1 MQTATSAA
9 AAWARNIQIG
19 TPWTWTASYKD
30 KLRRCN
36 TCLCVSIK
44 VINDQKKDVV
54 CLRVALR
61 AAWRGPVD
69 CGKVWRN
76 IYWELSSWRGKPNV
90 TWFGV
95 KGVWSLAES
104 KLEEPACLHAHTFF
118 YMNHN
123 TNSNTKICDSLCVA
137 SDPEVTDG
145 ARHSFSGHKQFTQKE
160 LLPGLVLMK
169 RSTKRRSCYRSFIG
183 LVQMSQTAP
192 PSSVSP
198 DYSSHTWSTINIS
211 PALFTN
217 TFLHFQ
223 IHKHTCLVPC
233 FCRF

>member
-1 MQTATSAA
+1 M
-9 AAWARNIQIG
+9 
-19 TPWTWTASYKD
+19 
-30 KLRRCN
+30 
-36 TCLCVSIK
+36 
-44 VINDQKKDVV
+44 INGQKKDVV

-69 CGKVWRN
+69 CGKVWRKS
-76 IYWELSSWRGKPNV
+76 IFGTIKLTRETICYLIWSEGCVKLSVEKPV
-90 TWFGV
+90 
-95 KGVWSLAES
+95 
-104 KLEEPACLHAHTFF
+104 CLRAHTFF
-118 YMNHN
+118 YINHN
-123 TNSNTKICDSLCVA
+123 MNSRTKICDSLCVA

-169 RSTKRRSCYRSFIG
+169 RSTKRRSRYRSFIG
-183 LVQMSQTAP
+183 LIQMRQTSP
-192 PSSVSP
+192 PPLSLSSSP
-198 DYSSHTWSTINIS
+198 DYSSHTWSTINTS

-217 TFLHFQ
+217 TFLCFQ